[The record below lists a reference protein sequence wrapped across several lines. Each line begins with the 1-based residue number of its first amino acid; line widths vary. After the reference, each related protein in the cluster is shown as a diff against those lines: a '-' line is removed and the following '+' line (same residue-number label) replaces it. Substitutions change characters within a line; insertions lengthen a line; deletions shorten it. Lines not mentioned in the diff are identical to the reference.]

1 MNQTQPLKCV
11 KQVVDRARVNL
22 KLNSK
27 DRKNKNN
34 IYLMFLNEYKNSIVY
49 T

>member
-11 KQVVDRARVNL
+11 KQVVDRATVHQ

-27 DRKNKNN
+27 DRKNENY
-34 IYLMFLNEYKNSIVY
+34 IYLIVLNEYKKF
-49 T
+49 

>member
-27 DRKNKNN
+27 DRKNENY
-34 IYLMFLNEYKNSIVY
+34 IYSIVLNEYKKF
-49 T
+49 